1 MRRHLMV
8 GSAIP
13 LSVHKPSGFPF
24 RRSFFDEA
32 RLASTSL
39 RGVSLLVANFGRYF
53 GASAHFLQ
61 ARAAAAASARQAS
74 ARALVLGAREG

>member
-8 GSAIP
+8 GPAVP
-13 LSVHKPSGFPF
+13 LSSRKPFGFPF
-24 RRSFFDEA
+24 GRSFDEA

-39 RGVSLLVANFGRYF
+39 PDVSLLVANFGQYF
-53 GASAHFLQ
+53 GASADVLQ
-61 ARAAAAASARQAS
+61 ERAATAPSARQAS